1 MPMKSCPRAG
11 YALVA
16 AVARSWPLRVK
27 IPPARWVEEAVEKET
42 APVEAVD
49 AAEARVWSWRVRYS
63 ASRRS
68 ARSEVGF
75 STIL

>member
-1 MPMKSCPRAG
+1 MKSCPRAG

-27 IPPARWVEEAVEKET
+27 IPPARWVEEAV
-42 APVEAVD
+42 D